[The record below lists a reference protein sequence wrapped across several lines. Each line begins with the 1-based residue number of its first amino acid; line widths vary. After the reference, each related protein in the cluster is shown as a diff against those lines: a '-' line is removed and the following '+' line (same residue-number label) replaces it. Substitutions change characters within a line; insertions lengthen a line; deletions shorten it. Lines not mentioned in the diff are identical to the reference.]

1 MAIVNGKIIRDKPKK
16 KKGIIEEQKDK
27 ATKRLRDKALGKKEK
42 KPNKIQEGFDKFK
55 KENGVEKPKSD
66 KKKSKKKVSEDFIRT
81 GDNSGLRIE
90 LSEYNGKEIVAVRKL
105 YCTKADPE
113 MKVGSGGFNLP
124 QDKKILKALIAQ
136 LQEVCD
142 SL

>member
-1 MAIVNGKIIRDKPKK
+1 MPIVNGKIIRDKPKK
-16 KKGIIEEQKDK
+16 KKGIIEEQKEK

-42 KPNKIQEGFDKFK
+42 EPK
-55 KENGVEKPKSD
+55 KVSKLLKVEKEEKP
-66 KKKSKKKVSEDFIRT
+66 KKSKKSKKPSEDFIRT

-90 LSEYNGKEIVAVRKL
+90 LSEYNGKDVVAVRKL

-124 QDKKILKALIAQ
+124 QDKKVLKALIAQ
-136 LQEVCD
+136 LQDVCD

>member
-1 MAIVNGKIIRDKPKK
+1 MPIVNGKIIRDKPKK
-16 KKGIIEEQKDK
+16 KKGLIEEQKEK
-27 ATKRLRDKALGKKEK
+27 ATKRLRDTALGKKEK
-42 KPNKIQEGFDKFK
+42 EPK
-55 KENGVEKPKSD
+55 KVSKLLKVEKEEKPK
-66 KKKSKKKVSEDFIRT
+66 KKKSKSKDEDFIRT

-90 LSEYNGKEIVAVRKL
+90 LSEYNGKNIVAVRKL

-124 QDKKILKALIAQ
+124 QDKKVLKALIAQ

>member
-1 MAIVNGKIIRDKPKK
+1 MPIVNGKIIRDKPKK
-16 KKGIIEEQKDK
+16 KKGVIEEQKEK

-42 KPNKIQEGFDKFK
+42 KPNPIKEGFEKFK
-55 KENGVEKPKSD
+55 KENLIEKP
-66 KKKSKKKVSEDFIRT
+66 KKSKKKSSEDFIRT

-90 LSEYNGKEIVAVRKL
+90 LSEYNGKKVVAVRKL

-124 QDKKILKALIAQ
+124 QDKKVLKALIAQ

>member
-1 MAIVNGKIIRDKPKK
+1 MPIINGKIIRDKPKK
-16 KKGIIEEQKDK
+16 KKGLIEEQKEK
-27 ATKRLRDKALGKKEK
+27 ATKRLRDTALGKKEK
-42 KPNKIQEGFDKFK
+42 EPK
-55 KENGVEKPKSD
+55 KVSKLLKVEKEEKP
-66 KKKSKKKVSEDFIRT
+66 KKSKKKSSEDFIRT

-90 LSEYNGKEIVAVRKL
+90 LSEYNGKDVVAVRKL

-124 QDKKILKALIAQ
+124 QDKKVLKALISQ

>member
-1 MAIVNGKIIRDKPKK
+1 MPIVNGKIIRDKPKK
-16 KKGIIEEQKDK
+16 KKGVIEEQKEK

-42 KPNKIQEGFDKFK
+42 EPK
-55 KENGVEKPKSD
+55 KVSKLLKVEKEEKPK
-66 KKKSKKKVSEDFIRT
+66 KKKSKKPSEDFIRT

-90 LSEYNGKEIVAVRKL
+90 LSEYNGKDVVAVRKL

-124 QDKKILKALIAQ
+124 QDKKVLKALIAQ
-136 LQEVCD
+136 LQDVCD

>member
-1 MAIVNGKIIRDKPKK
+1 MPIVNGKIIRDKPKK
-16 KKGIIEEQKDK
+16 KKGVIEEQKEK
-27 ATKRLRDKALGKKEK
+27 ATKRLRDKALGTKPEKESKKVSK
-42 KPNKIQEGFDKFK
+42 VLK
-55 KENGVEKPKSD
+55 VEKEEKP
-66 KKKSKKKVSEDFIRT
+66 KKSKKKSSEDFIRT

-90 LSEYNGKEIVAVRKL
+90 LSEYNGKQVVAVRKL

-124 QDKKILKALIAQ
+124 QDKKTLKALISQ

>member
-1 MAIVNGKIIRDKPKK
+1 MPIVNGKIIRDKPKK
-16 KKGIIEEQKDK
+16 KKGVIEEQKEK

-42 KPNKIQEGFDKFK
+42 EPK
-55 KENGVEKPKSD
+55 KVSKLLKVEKEEKP
-66 KKKSKKKVSEDFIRT
+66 KKSKKKSSEDFIRT

-90 LSEYNGKEIVAVRKL
+90 LSEYNGKQVVAVRKL

-124 QDKKILKALIAQ
+124 QDKKVLKALIAQ
-136 LQEVCD
+136 LQGVCD

>member
-1 MAIVNGKIIRDKPKK
+1 MPIVNGKIIRDKPKK
-16 KKGIIEEQKDK
+16 KKGVIEEQKEK

-42 KPNKIQEGFDKFK
+42 EPKKVSKILKAE
-55 KENGVEKPKSD
+55 KEEKP
-66 KKKSKKKVSEDFIRT
+66 KKSKKKSSEDFIRT

-90 LSEYNGKEIVAVRKL
+90 PSEYNGKKVVAVRKL

-124 QDKKILKALIAQ
+124 QDKKVLKALISQ

>member
-1 MAIVNGKIIRDKPKK
+1 MPIVNGKIIRDKPKK
-16 KKGIIEEQKDK
+16 KKGVIEEQKEK

-42 KPNKIQEGFDKFK
+42 EPK
-55 KENGVEKPKSD
+55 KVSKLLKVEKEEKP
-66 KKKSKKKVSEDFIRT
+66 KKSKKKSSEDFIRT

-90 LSEYNGKEIVAVRKL
+90 LSEYNGKQVVAVRKL

-124 QDKKILKALIAQ
+124 QDKKVLKALIAQ

>member
-1 MAIVNGKIIRDKPKK
+1 MPIVNGKIIRDKPKK
-16 KKGIIEEQKDK
+16 KKGVIEEQKEK

-42 KPNKIQEGFDKFK
+42 EPKKVSKLLKVDK
-55 KENGVEKPKSD
+55 EEKPK
-66 KKKSKKKVSEDFIRT
+66 KKKSKKPSEDFIRT

-90 LSEYNGKEIVAVRKL
+90 LSEYNGKDVVAVRKL

-124 QDKKILKALIAQ
+124 QDKKVLKALIAQ
-136 LQEVCD
+136 LQDVCD

>member
-1 MAIVNGKIIRDKPKK
+1 MPIVNGKIIRDKPKK
-16 KKGIIEEQKDK
+16 KKGLIEEQKEK

-42 KPNKIQEGFDKFK
+42 EPK
-55 KENGVEKPKSD
+55 KVSKLLKAEKEEKPK
-66 KKKSKKKVSEDFIRT
+66 KKKSKSKDEDFIRT

-90 LSEYNGKEIVAVRKL
+90 LSEYNGKQVVAVRKL

-124 QDKKILKALIAQ
+124 QDKKVLKALITQ

>member
-1 MAIVNGKIIRDKPKK
+1 MPIVNGKIVRDKPKK
-16 KKGIIEEQKDK
+16 KKGVIEEQKEK
-27 ATKRLRDKALGKKEK
+27 ATKRLRDKALGKEEKKK
-42 KPNKIQEGFDKFK
+42 KPNKIQEGFEKFK
-55 KENGVEKPKSD
+55 KEQGIEKPK
-66 KKKSKKKVSEDFIRT
+66 KKKSKSKDEDFIRT

-90 LSEYNGKEIVAVRKL
+90 LSEYNGKDVVAVRKL

-124 QDKKILKALIAQ
+124 TDKKVLKALISS